1 MSKRGRKRKLKLN
14 IKSETL
20 KSVFAVFLLL
30 FGSLC
35 LWSLIAPSYKLTN
48 VFYTNIN
55 LLLGLGGYIFPV
67 ALIFTGILMLWPI
80 DKKFLNLRITIALYL
95 LFILI
100 SSISESIVTGMGG
113 KLGFLISN
121 LLSINIGFV
130 GNLIVLFLS
139 FFAVLIFLTDIP
151 TPMIQAF
158 FNKIQKTEEKVSE
171 ETANEF
177 NDEDSDVEIDDFQIG
192 ENIYTQVPSLS
203 SPVEDNVIAS
213 VSITK
218 PSKPKVEKSTAS
230 PFERISDSIWE
241 YPPLSLLEEP
251 DKTPIDSG
259 DVKENKNIIEDTL
272 SRFNIRAKVIAIQ
285 PGPSV
290 TQYSVELVDV
300 ANLNQVV
307 NLGPN
312 LALALRSPS
321 GTVRIQAPIP
331 GTNLIGIE
339 VPNKNRIKV
348 SIKTLLNSERMK
360 NSSEKLNIVIGL
372 DVAGKPEIYNVA
384 KMPHMLVAGATGT
397 GKSVFLH
404 TILFSILF
412 RNSPSE
418 CKLIIIDPKEVDFSR
433 YEGIP
438 HLISP
443 IITDPKVVPN
453 VFKWLVNEMNR
464 RYTLLR
470 TATASNI
477 EEYNERAGFQAMAN
491 IVVLV
496 EEYADIMLTE
506 GASEIEKGIQAL
518 AQKARAAGIHLVIA
532 TQRPSRDVI
541 NGTLKAN
548 IPCKVA
554 FTVNSQ
560 IDSRVILDQPG
571 AEKLLG
577 KGDMLFYPHDY
588 SKPIR
593 IQAPMVN
600 KDELRNLIDYLK
612 NQGLEPEYN
621 TEVTS
626 APASVLPGLGSG
638 TDEVDELYDVAK
650 EYVISAQRAS
660 ASLLQTRLSIGFNR
674 ATRLL
679 QQLENNGVV
688 GPQNGA
694 KPRTVL
700 IKSSSSDLT
709 EAFNDTEN
717 PDSEEADLQKDF
729 AA

>member
-1 MSKRGRKRKLKLN
+1 MSKRGRKKKLKLN
-14 IKSETL
+14 IKSETV
-20 KSVFAVFLLL
+20 KSVIAVFLIL
-30 FGSLC
+30 FGSLS

-48 VFYTNIN
+48 VFYTYLI
-55 LLLGLGGYIFPV
+55 LLLGVGAYIFPI
-67 ALIFTGILMLWPI
+67 ALIFTGILMIWPI
-80 DKKFLNLRITIALYL
+80 DRKFLNLRITIALYL
-95 LFILI
+95 MFTLVAAIGESF
-100 SSISESIVTGMGG
+100 SEGLGG
-113 KLGFLISN
+113 KLGFFLSN
-121 LLSINIGFV
+121 LLSINIGYV

-151 TPMIQAF
+151 TPMIQSF
-158 FNKIQKTEEKVSE
+158 LSNLSLKKESKNE
-171 ETANEF
+171 ETANELTDDINF
-177 NDEDSDVEIDDFQIG
+177 EDDEIQIG
-192 ENIYTQVPSLS
+192 ENIYTELPSLS
-203 SPVEDNVIAS
+203 APVEDNVIAPVS
-213 VSITK
+213 VSK
-218 PSKPKVEKSTAS
+218 PVKAKTTSVTS

-241 YPPLSLLEEP
+241 YPPLSLLDEP

-259 DVKENKNIIEDTL
+259 DVKENKKIIEDTFA
-272 SRFNIRAKVIAIQ
+272 RFDIDCKVIAIQ

-290 TQYSVELVDV
+290 TQYSVELLDI
-300 ANLNQVV
+300 ARLNQAT
-307 NLGPN
+307 NIGPN
-312 LALALRSPS
+312 LAMALRSPS
-321 GTVRIQAPIP
+321 GSVRMQAPIP

-339 VPNKNRIKV
+339 VPNRNRIKV
-348 SIKTLLNSERMK
+348 GIKTLLNSDKMK
-360 NSSEKLNIVIGL
+360 NSSEKLNIVVGL

-418 CKLIIIDPKEVDFSR
+418 CKMIIIDPKEVDFSR

-453 VFKWLVNEMNR
+453 VFKWLVGEMNR
-464 RYTLLR
+464 RYSLLK
-470 TATASNI
+470 TANASNI
-477 EEYNERAGFQAMAN
+477 EEYNERAGFQAMPA

-506 GASEIEKGIQAL
+506 GATEIERGIQAL
-518 AQKARAAGIHLVIA
+518 AQKARAAGMHLVIA

-554 FTVNSQ
+554 FTVNGQ
-560 IDSRVILDQPG
+560 VDSRVILDQPG

-577 KGDMLFYPHDY
+577 KGDMLFYPQDY
-588 SKPIR
+588 PKPIR
-593 IQAPMVN
+593 IQAPMVS
-600 KDELRNLIDYLK
+600 KDELKNLIDYLK
-612 NQGLEPEYN
+612 SQGVEPEYN
-621 TEVTS
+621 ADVTT
-626 APASVLPGLGSG
+626 LPSNNIAGLNQGS
-638 TDEVDELYDVAK
+638 DELDELYSVAK

-679 QQLENNGVV
+679 QQLENTGVV

-700 IKSSSSDLT
+700 IKNNNNELAQAFEEDVEEEDLNHD
-709 EAFNDTEN
+709 EKE
-717 PDSEEADLQKDF
+717 F

>member
-1 MSKRGRKRKLKLN
+1 MSKRGRKKKLRLN
-14 IKSETL
+14 IKPETI
-20 KSVFAVFLLL
+20 KSVSAVFLIL
-30 FGSLC
+30 FGSLS
-35 LWSLIAPSYKLTN
+35 LWSLMAPSYKLTS
-48 VFYTNIN
+48 VFYNYLN
-55 LLLGLGGYIFPV
+55 LVLGIGSYIFPI

-80 DKKFLNLRITIALYL
+80 DKKFLNLRITVALYL
-95 LFILI
+95 LIVLVA
-100 SSISESIVTGMGG
+100 SIGESLSVGLGG
-113 KLGFLISN
+113 KLGFFVSN
-121 LLSINIGFV
+121 LLSVNIGFI

-158 FNKIQKTEEKVSE
+158 ISNLNLKKKTQFE
-171 ETANEF
+171 ETANELED
-177 NDEDSDVEIDDFQIG
+177 NLNGDEEDVEIGD
-192 ENIYTQVPSLS
+192 NIYTEIPSLS
-203 SPVEDNVIAS
+203 APVEDNVIAP

-218 PSKPKVEKSTAS
+218 PTKSKSNVQNTS
-230 PFERISDSIWE
+230 PFEKISDTIWE
-241 YPPLSLLEEP
+241 YPPISLLDEP

-259 DVKENKNIIEDTL
+259 DVKENKNIIEDVFN
-272 SRFNIRAKVIAIQ
+272 RFDIKCKVIAIQ

-290 TQYSVELVDV
+290 TQYSVELLDI
-300 ANLNQVV
+300 AKLNQAT

-312 LALALRSPS
+312 LAMALRSVS
-321 GTVRIQAPIP
+321 GTVRLQAPIP

-348 SIKTLLNSERMK
+348 SIKTLLNSDRMK

-372 DVAGKPEIYNVA
+372 DVSGKPEIYNVA

-438 HLISP
+438 HLMAP
-443 IITDPKVVPN
+443 IITDSKVVPN
-453 VFKWLVNEMNR
+453 VFKWLVSEMGR
-464 RYTLLR
+464 RYGLLR
-470 TATASNI
+470 TAEASNI
-477 EEYNERAGFQAMAN
+477 EEYNEKAGFQAMPN
-491 IVVLV
+491 IVILV

-506 GASEIEKGIQAL
+506 GASEIERGIQAL

-548 IPCKVA
+548 IPCKIS

-577 KGDMLFYPHDY
+577 KGDMLFYPQDY

-593 IQAPMVN
+593 IQAPMVS
-600 KDELRNLIDYLK
+600 KDELKHLIDYLK
-612 NQGLEPEYN
+612 SQGIEPEYN

-626 APASVLPGLGSG
+626 LPVRELPGAGLGN
-638 TDEVDELYDVAK
+638 DEIDEFYDVAK
-650 EYVISAQRAS
+650 EYVIAAQRAS

-679 QQLENNGVV
+679 QQLENNGIV

-700 IKSSSSDLT
+700 VKNSGNDMTDAFEKSEDM
-709 EAFNDTEN
+709 
-717 PDSEEADLQKDF
+717 EEDNEKDF

>member
-1 MSKRGRKRKLKLN
+1 MSKRGRKKKLKLN

-20 KSVFAVFLLL
+20 KSVSAVFLIL

-35 LWSLIAPSYKLTN
+35 TWSLIAPSYKLTS
-48 VFYTNIN
+48 VFYTYLKMLFGI
-55 LLLGLGGYIFPV
+55 GAYIFPI
-67 ALIFTGILMLWPI
+67 AIIFTGILMLWPI
-80 DKKFLNLRITIALYL
+80 NRRFLNLRITIALYL
-95 LFILI
+95 VFVLLAAIGE
-100 SSISESIVTGMGG
+100 SISLGLGG
-113 KLGFLISN
+113 KIGFFVSN
-121 LLSINIGFV
+121 ILTVNIGYV
-130 GNLIVLFLS
+130 GNLIVLLLS

-151 TPMIQAF
+151 TPMIHAF
-158 FNKIQKTEEKVSE
+158 IEKFNTKNTKEEIN
-171 ETANEF
+171 TAE
-177 NDEDSDVEIDDFQIG
+177 NDLDDDLPEIDDSFIMG
-192 ENIYTQVPSLS
+192 ENVYTQVPTLS
-203 SPVEDNVIAS
+203 APVEDNVIAPVS
-213 VSITK
+213 VTK
-218 PSKPKVEKSTAS
+218 PSRVKEDKNTS

-241 YPPLSLLEEP
+241 YPPISLLDEP

-259 DVKENKNIIEDTL
+259 DVKENKTIIEDTFG
-272 SRFNIRAKVIAIQ
+272 RFDIKCKVIAIQ
-285 PGPSV
+285 PGPTI
-290 TQYSVELVDV
+290 TQYSLELLDI
-300 ANLNQVV
+300 AKLGQAT

-312 LALALRSPS
+312 LAMALRSPS
-321 GTVRIQAPIP
+321 GSVRMQAPIP

-339 VPNKNRIKV
+339 VPNKNRVKV
-348 SIKTLLNSERMK
+348 SIKTLLNSEKMK
-360 NSSEKLNIVIGL
+360 NSNEKLNIVIGL
-372 DVAGKPEIYNVA
+372 DVAGKTEIYNVS

-438 HLISP
+438 HLLSP

-453 VFKWLVNEMNR
+453 VFKWLVGEMTR
-464 RYTLLR
+464 RYKLLR
-470 TATASNI
+470 TAGASNI
-477 EEYNERAGFQAMAN
+477 EEYNERAGFQAMPN

-506 GASEIEKGIQAL
+506 GANDIEKGIQAL
-518 AQKARAAGIHLVIA
+518 AQKARAAGMHLVIA

-548 IPCKVA
+548 IPCKISFA
-554 FTVNSQ
+554 VNSQ

-577 KGDMLFYPHDY
+577 KGDMLFLPQDY
-588 SKPIR
+588 NKPVR
-593 IQAPMVN
+593 IQAPMVS
-600 KDELRNLIDYLK
+600 KDELSKLIDYLK
-612 NQGLEPEYN
+612 NQGVEPEYN
-621 TEVTS
+621 SEVVS
-626 APASVLPGLGSG
+626 APVSNLIEMGNGNDS
-638 TDEVDELYDVAK
+638 VDELYETAK

-679 QQLENNGVV
+679 QQLETTGVV

-700 IKSSSSDLT
+700 IKNNGNDLVA
-709 EAFNDTEN
+709 AFNEDI
-717 PDSEEADLQKDF
+717 EEQELSDKDL
-729 AA
+729 AS